1 MTPRRVRGARTAR
14 RTLVVTRRV
23 LGFDVAGVV
32 SLVLWASRRRHGV
45 PRGATAVTYARAQT
59 PTMALFLFVMV
70 VELVL
75 ADVLLRALHAP
86 ESVRVPVL
94 LVDAYGVL
102 IGLAA
107 MAAGVTRPHVVTDD
121 EVRVRWGAFL
131 DVRLPRDRVVHVQRV
146 RSFDESGHVRVD
158 GDTLV
163 AAVAAQTNVV
173 LELDGPVTVVRPLGR
188 RAEVRRVRC
197 FADDPDLALRALRN
211 SVDPRGVRG

>member
-1 MTPRRVRGARTAR
+1 VTRLRDRDGRPAR
-14 RTLVVTRRV
+14 RALVVTRRV

-32 SLVLWASRRRHGV
+32 SLVLWVARRRHGV

-75 ADVLLRALHAP
+75 ADVLLRALDAP
-86 ESVRVPVL
+86 ESVRVPIL

-102 IGLAA
+102 IGVAA
-107 MAAGVTRPHVVTDD
+107 TAAGVTRPHVVTHD

-131 DVRLPRDRVVHVQRV
+131 DVRLPRDRVVLVRRV
-146 RSFDESGHVRVD
+146 RNLDESGHVRVD

-163 AAVAAQTNVV
+163 VAVAAQTNVV
-173 LELDGPVTVVRPLGR
+173 LDLDEPVTVVRPLGR
-188 RAEVRRVRC
+188 EAEVRRVRF
-197 FADDPDLALRALRN
+197 FADDPDLAVRALRN
-211 SVDPRGVRG
+211 SIDPRVLRG